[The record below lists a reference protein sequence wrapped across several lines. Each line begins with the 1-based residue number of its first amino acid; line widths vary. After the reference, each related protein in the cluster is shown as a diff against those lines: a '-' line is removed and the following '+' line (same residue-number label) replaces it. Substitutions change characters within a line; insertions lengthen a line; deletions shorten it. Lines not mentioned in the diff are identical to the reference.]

1 MGIVEELKRK
11 CGDIDVGMGVDIETL
26 AQSLVGRGAL
36 TQRLQQ
42 IVSKLREPTDTQRD
56 SLDALSD
63 AKGNLNVRP
72 APIDLTNIVM
82 KHPDTNVVL
91 QHFSGRFFGKEI
103 DFSGSVF
110 FQISSF
116 SNAVFEGD
124 VQFQDCIF
132 LDSAWF
138 DGVEFKGS
146 VSFSGCIFN
155 RNAHFQDAVFE
166 QSLNFSECV
175 FLHYVS
181 FFKTRFLGG
190 VDARSVWYHGD
201 VDFTGAIFKEAAL
214 FEGNTFNKSAN
225 FEGAHFEGAVLLK
238 GITCDEL
245 PNFASCIFK
254 QVPASEHLQ
263 NIQHALSGVFLDKNT
278 KNKRP
283 IWELDINSSDKLRY
297 LRQLCS
303 DANDHERE
311 AFYFAYE
318 MKAHRLHRVHSSMK
332 WIYWLYEF
340 VSGYGRSV
348 WRPAVGF
355 VSVWFLGWMLIA
367 VNGLKTNCGGV
378 ISYMDVWPF
387 YLGNMLPFLGAS
399 YHARSS
405 LKCADGSDVMLNGF
419 GYFVNFG
426 GSILAVI
433 FIFLIG
439 LALRNRFRL

>member
-155 RNAHFQDAVFE
+155 RGAKFNKAVFGKDLE
-166 QSLNFSECV
+166 FSECV
-175 FLHYVS
+175 FLDYVT

-214 FEGNTFNKSAN
+214 LEGNTFSKSAN
-225 FEGAHFEGAVLLK
+225 FEGAHFEGAVLLR
-238 GITCDEL
+238 GVTCNHL

-254 QVPASEHLQ
+254 QVPAPEHLEQ
-263 NIQHALSGVFLDKNT
+263 IQHRLGDEDLDKVDDNQT
-278 KNKRP
+278 HIIRSDKESP
-283 IWELDINSSDKLRY
+283 DKLRY
-297 LRQLCS
+297 LRQICA

-311 AFYFAYE
+311 EFYFAYE
-318 MKAHRLHRVHSSMK
+318 MKAHRHHRVDSKALRAFYMAYEAVSDYGWSIK
-332 WIYWLYEF
+332 KPAIGLFLTGLVSWLYIAAFGLSESCQK
-340 VSGYGRSV
+340 V
-348 WRPAVGF
+348 VGF
-355 VSVWFLGWMLIA
+355 GDVLPF
-367 VNGLKTNCGGV
+367 V
-378 ISYMDVWPF
+378 I
-387 YLGNMLPFLGAS
+387 GNMVPFLGAS
-399 YHARSS
+399 YYARGSHGCSSDLLNEFGHA
-405 LKCADGSDVMLNGF
+405 M
-419 GYFVNFG
+419 NFG